1 MMKPK
6 LTDLLRQ
13 IFPLAAFDDAD
24 PSLGVGS
31 FAEWDSLGHFNFL
44 LLVEETFGLQFSV
57 DEITELKTL
66 SQIRENLAAKG
77 VAA

>member
-1 MMKPK
+1 MKPK
-6 LTDLLRQ
+6 LTDLLHQ
-13 IFPLAAFDDAD
+13 LFPGAAFDESD
-24 PSLGVGS
+24 PGLGVGS

-66 SQIRENLAAKG
+66 SQVRENLAAKG
-77 VAA
+77 IAA

>member
-1 MMKPK
+1 MKPK

-13 IFPLAAFDDAD
+13 LFPGAAFDESD

-66 SQIRENLAAKG
+66 SQVRENLAAKG
-77 VAA
+77 IAA

>member
-1 MMKPK
+1 MKPK

-13 IFPLAAFDDAD
+13 IFPEAAFDDQD

-31 FAEWDSLGHFNFL
+31 FAQWDSLGHFNLL
-44 LLVEETFGLQFSV
+44 LLVEETFGIQFSV

-66 SQIRENLAAKG
+66 AMIRENLAARG
-77 VAA
+77 VQA

>member
-1 MMKPK
+1 MKPK

-13 IFPLAAFDDAD
+13 LFPAAVFDGQD
-24 PSLGVGS
+24 PTLGVGS

-66 SQIRENLAAKG
+66 AQIRENLAARG
-77 VAA
+77 VEA

>member
-1 MMKPK
+1 MKPK

-13 IFPLAAFDDAD
+13 LFPASAFDEQD

-31 FAEWDSLGHFNFL
+31 FTEWDSLGHFNFL
-44 LLVEETFGLQFSV
+44 LLVEETYGLQFSV

-66 SQIRENLAAKG
+66 AQIRDNLAARG
-77 VAA
+77 VGA

>member
-1 MMKPK
+1 MKPK

-13 IFPLAAFDDAD
+13 IFPVAVFDDQD
-24 PSLGVGS
+24 PALGVGS
-31 FAEWDSLGHFNFL
+31 FAEWDSLGHFNLL
-44 LLVEETFGLQFSV
+44 LLVEETYGLQFSV

-77 VAA
+77 VEA

>member
-1 MMKPK
+1 MKPK

-13 IFPLAAFDDAD
+13 LFPAAAFDDQD
-24 PSLGVGS
+24 PTLGVGS

-66 SQIRENLAAKG
+66 AQVRDNLAARG
-77 VAA
+77 VEA